1 MDFVG
6 NDILSAHQFDRT
18 SIEAV
23 LSNAQTLFPY
33 AQKQKFGTQ
42 LEGKVLAALFYE
54 PSTRTRLSFETAMTR
69 LGGRVISAVGV
80 QNSSLTKGETFYDTG
95 RVINQFAD
103 VIAMRHAEN
112 GSVGKLAEGADI
124 PVLNAGD
131 GSNEHPT
138 QALLDIF
145 TIQKEHGKIDGLT
158 IAMVGDLKFG
168 RTVHSLS
175 QMLSHFKVKLILV
188 SPKEL
193 AMPADIKNE
202 LIARGANIVETEDMT
217 VALKEAQVLY
227 MTRIQQERFEDP
239 AEYEKFKNGYILTRA
254 LVDQYNPKITIMH
267 PLPRIWELT
276 KDVDDCAGAAYFKQ
290 VQNGVAVRMALLCMV
305 LGVEVK

>member
-1 MDFVG
+1 MNFKG
-6 NDILSAHQFDRT
+6 NDILAAAQFDRPT
-18 SIEAV
+18 IEEV
-23 LSNAQTLFPY
+23 LGIAQKLLPY
-33 AQKQKFGTQ
+33 ARKEKFGTQ

-80 QNSSLTKGETFYDTG
+80 ENSSLTKGETFFDTG

-103 VIAMRHAEN
+103 VIAMRHSEN
-112 GSVGKLAEGADI
+112 GSVAKLAEGADI

-138 QALLDIF
+138 QALLDLF
-145 TIQKEHGKIDGLT
+145 TIQQLHGKIDGLT

-188 SPKEL
+188 SPQAL
-193 AMPADIKNE
+193 AMPEEVKNE
-202 LIARGANIVETEDMT
+202 LKARGAELVETEDM
-217 VALKEAQVLY
+217 VMALKESQVLY
-227 MTRIQQERFEDP
+227 MTRIQQERFKDP
-239 AEYEKFKNGYILTRA
+239 AEYEKFRGGYILTRE
-254 LVDQYNPKITIMH
+254 LVQQYNPKITIMH

-276 KDVDDCAGAAYFKQ
+276 KDVDDCEGAAYFKQ

-305 LGVEVK
+305 LGAQA